1 VVEKLRLGMYWED
14 ARRRSVLKCGRASI
28 ADAYKKDKQE
38 DESDEKTRRKRSSR
52 RKHNVDDLRYGK

>member
-1 VVEKLRLGMYWED
+1 M
-14 ARRRSVLKCGRASI
+14 LKCGRASI